1 MARRK
6 VILGAVSTALYTSS
20 TAILLGVLA
29 LGCGADDGGSEDKA
43 STITVLYESDDYVLG
58 PSRDDSPKYLMF
70 LPLVRGYASQA
81 EPLLA
86 ERWEHSP
93 DYKTWTF
100 HLRHDVR
107 WHDGVPVTAHDVA
120 FCLEL
125 FAHPDVLWSGH
136 GGGAENL
143 GVEEVSVPDD
153 HTIVITWKE
162 PKGPD
167 HVLDGWTVYYPK
179 HLLQGLDPKQFF
191 SWDFWTH
198 PIGNGPYRYVR
209 RVPQTM
215 IELEANPDYFAGK
228 PAIER
233 VILKLS
239 TANKVIELTSGNV
252 DAAYYIPPADVFKLS
267 ADPRFRIYHLFAST
281 EPQAIHWNHGHPFL
295 ADPRVRRALSHAID
309 RRELLRVNNLP
320 DETPLVGGLSP
331 WDRTDRLYRE
341 GKLNTGFPYD
351 RDTAKA
357 LLEEAGWADENG
369 DGVRQ
374 RGGVAARFTM
384 MTPQGGLS
392 AVESG
397 LLIQDQLR
405 RVGVKMEIRP
415 VERIVWR
422 EAYRSGD
429 FDATIWDVPNTPQR
443 LLESEFFGD
452 GSRIGYRNP
461 EIVRW
466 LEMLTV
472 EMDPDAQDTLY
483 ARINEILRRDVPFTF
498 LFPYVEASVAHRRI
512 RGLRTPDRV
521 NLLKYIAELWIEDE
535 N

>member
-1 MARRK
+1 MTIPLFTR
-6 VILGAVSTALYTSS
+6 S
-20 TAILLGVLA
+20 TAILLGVVA
-29 LGCGADDGGSEDKA
+29 LGCRADDNSSEDKP

-58 PSRDDSPKYLMF
+58 PSRDDSPKYLVF

-86 ERWEHSP
+86 ERWEHSG

-120 FCLEL
+120 FSLEL
-125 FAHPDVLWSGH
+125 FAHPDILQGSDGI
-136 GGGAENL
+136 ENI
-143 GVEEVSVPDD
+143 SVPDD

-162 PKGPD
+162 SKGPED
-167 HVLDGWTVYYPK
+167 VLDGWTVYYPK
-179 HLLQGLDPKQFF
+179 HLLEGLDPKEYF

-198 PIGNGPYRYVR
+198 PVGNGPYRYVR
-209 RVPQTM
+209 GVPLTM

-239 TANKVIELTSGNV
+239 TASKVIELTSGNA
-252 DAAYYIPPADVFKLS
+252 DAAYYVPPTDVLKLS

-281 EPQAIHWNHGHPFL
+281 EPQAIHWNQGHPFL

-309 RRELLRVNNLP
+309 RRELMRVNNLP

-331 WDRTDRLYRE
+331 WDRTDRLYRA
-341 GKLNTGFPYD
+341 GKLSTGFPYD
-351 RDTAKA
+351 PETAEA
-357 LLEEAGWADENG
+357 LLEEAGWADDNG

-374 RGGVAARFTM
+374 RDGVPARFTM
-384 MTPQGGLS
+384 MTRQGGQS
-392 AVESG
+392 TVESG
-397 LLIQDQLR
+397 IFIQDQLR
-405 RVGVKMEIRP
+405 RVGVEMDIRP
-415 VERIVWR
+415 VERSVWR
-422 EAYRSGD
+422 EAYRTSD
-429 FDATIWDVPNTPQR
+429 FDATIGEVPNVPHW
-443 LLESEFFGD
+443 LLERDFFGA

-472 EMDPDAQDTLY
+472 EMDPNAQDTIY
-483 ARINEILRRDVPFTF
+483 TRINEILRRDVPFTF
-498 LFPYVEASVAHRRI
+498 LYPYVEASVAHRRI
-512 RGLRTPDRV
+512 MGLRTPDRV
-521 NLLKYIAELWIEDE
+521 NLLEFIDELWIEND